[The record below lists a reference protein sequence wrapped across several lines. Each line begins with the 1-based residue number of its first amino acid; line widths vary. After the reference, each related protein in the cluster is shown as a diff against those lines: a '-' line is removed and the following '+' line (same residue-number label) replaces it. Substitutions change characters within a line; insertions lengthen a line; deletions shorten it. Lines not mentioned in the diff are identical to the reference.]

1 MSGLRDGDEVSCTTD
16 NDTTILTQDILH
28 IGNITYPFTVNGLK
42 YEGYFSRFLYF
53 VFDAFKRSGKV
64 AFYI

>member
-1 MSGLRDGDEVSCTTD
+1 MSGLRDGNAVSCTMAD
-16 NDTTILTQDILH
+16 DTTILTQDILH

-53 VFDAFKRSGKV
+53 VFDAFKYSGKV